1 MKIRQTILAVA
12 AALACALAGSAWAQ
26 DNGGSNR
33 ALQADASV
41 PATTA
46 AAGDA
51 AATARNGHDANYVIG
66 NDDVLSINVWNEKDL
81 THQVPVR
88 SDGNISMPLIGEVHA
103 TGRTPLQLEQDISTK
118 LRAFITQ
125 PDVTVMVMQMNSRKF
140 SILGRVMRPGS
151 YPLTT
156 TTTVL
161 DAIAVAGGFQDFA
174 KQKSMYILRP
184 TPGGGTS
191 RIAFNYTDVVRGR
204 HPEENIQLEPHDTIV
219 VP

>member
-1 MKIRQTILAVA
+1 MKIRQTILAIP
-12 AALACALAGSAWAQ
+12 AALACALAGSVWAQ
-26 DNGGSNR
+26 DNGGPNR

-41 PATTA
+41 PATTNPA
-46 AAGDA
+46 SDT

-88 SDGNISMPLIGEVHA
+88 SDGNISMPLIGEVRA
-103 TGRTPLQLEQDISTK
+103 TGRTPFQLEQDISTK

-184 TPGGGTS
+184 TAGGGNS
-191 RIAFNYTDVVRGR
+191 RIAFNYKDVVRGK

>member
-1 MKIRQTILAVA
+1 
-12 AALACALAGSAWAQ
+12 
-26 DNGGSNR
+26 
-33 ALQADASV
+33 
-41 PATTA
+41 
-46 AAGDA
+46 
-51 AATARNGHDANYVIG
+51 
-66 NDDVLSINVWNEKDL
+66 VLSINVWNEKDL

-88 SDGNISMPLIGEVHA
+88 SDGNISMPLIGEVRA
-103 TGRTPLQLEQDISTK
+103 TGRTPFQLEQDISTK

-184 TPGGGTS
+184 TPGGGNS
-191 RIAFNYTDVVRGR
+191 RIAFNYKDVVRGK

>member
-1 MKIRQTILAVA
+1 MKIRQTILAIA
-12 AALACALAGSAWAQ
+12 AALACALAGSAMAQ
-26 DNGGSNR
+26 DNGGRNR

-46 AAGDA
+46 VAGEA

-184 TPGGGTS
+184 TPGGGNS
-191 RIAFNYTDVVRGR
+191 RIAFNYKDVVRGK

>member
-191 RIAFNYTDVVRGR
+191 RIAFNYKDVVRGR

>member
-1 MKIRQTILAVA
+1 MKIRQTILAIA
-12 AALACALAGSAWAQ
+12 AALACALAGSAIAQ

-41 PATTA
+41 AATTA
-46 AAGDA
+46 VAGDA
-51 AATARNGHDANYVIG
+51 SATARNGHDANYVIG

-103 TGRTPLQLEQDISTK
+103 TGRTPFQLEQDISTK

-140 SILGRVMRPGS
+140 SILGRVVRPGS

-184 TPGGGTS
+184 TPGGGNS
-191 RIAFNYTDVVRGR
+191 RIAFNYKDVVRGK

>member
-1 MKIRQTILAVA
+1 MKIRQTILAIA
-12 AALACALAGSAWAQ
+12 AALAYALAGSAWAQ
-26 DNGGSNR
+26 DNGGPNR
-33 ALQADASV
+33 TLQADASV
-41 PATTA
+41 PASTA
-46 AAGDA
+46 AVGDA
-51 AATARNGHDANYVIG
+51 ATAARSGHDSRYVIG

-81 THQVPVR
+81 THQIPVR
-88 SDGNISMPLIGEVHA
+88 SDGNISMPLIGEVRA
-103 TGRTPLQLEQDISTK
+103 SGRTPLQLEQDISTK

-174 KQKSMYILRP
+174 KQKKMYILRS
-184 TPGGGTS
+184 TPGGGNS
-191 RIAFNYTDVVRGR
+191 RIAFNYKDVVRGK